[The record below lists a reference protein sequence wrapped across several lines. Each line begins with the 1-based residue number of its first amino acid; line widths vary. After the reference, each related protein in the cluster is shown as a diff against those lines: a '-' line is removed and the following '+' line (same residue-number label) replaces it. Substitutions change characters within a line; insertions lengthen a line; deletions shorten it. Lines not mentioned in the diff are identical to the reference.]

1 MKIIFDCR
9 YTRLGRHDGISR
21 YGARL
26 VEELAKLHPVTMLI
40 EDERQL
46 AMLPDLPWV
55 AGPSYTAPTE
65 PFVALAVNRYQPD
78 VVFTP
83 MQTMGPA
90 LRRYA
95 LVTTVHDLI
104 YYTHRTPPADLPTPL
119 KLVWRVYH
127 LWWGFQR
134 ALLNRADAHL
144 VDSETTRSLMDAHRL
159 TRNPMR
165 VVLLGTDQQ
174 PGDAPPRTAPA
185 TRDLVYMGSFMSY
198 KNVDLLVRAM
208 EFLPG
213 YRLRL
218 MSRVTAD
225 EQARLESLAPPGA
238 LDFLGGATDQEYE
251 DALRDATALVSAS
264 RDEGFGL
271 PVVEAMALGTPVL
284 LSDIPIFREIGGEP
298 AGYFDPTSVDSF
310 VAAVRRLEDDAE
322 WARRSAASVAWARRY
337 NWPDAARALL
347 EVLTS
352 AVARR
357 TSGGRRRYPRRS
369 AAFCARTSSP
379 SPDSSSIGSSNATSE
394 SEPSS

>member
-40 EDERQL
+40 QDERQL
-46 AMLPDLPWV
+46 EMLPHLPWV
-55 AGPSYTAPTE
+55 LGPSYTSPGE
-65 PFVALAVNRYQPD
+65 PFVALSVNKHDPD

-90 LRRYA
+90 FRKYG

-104 YYTHRTPPADLPTPL
+104 YYTHRTPPRDLHWAL
-119 KLVWRVYH
+119 RLVWRGYH

-144 VDSETTRSLMDAHRL
+144 VDSQTTRELMQRHRL
-159 TRNPMR
+159 TRNPMH
-165 VVLLGTDQQ
+165 VVLLGTEQ
-174 PGDAPPRTAPA
+174 PALPPRRTAPER
-185 TRDLVYMGSFMSY
+185 RDLVYMGSFMRY

-208 EFLPG
+208 TSLPG

-218 MSRVTAD
+218 MSRVAPEEKT
-225 EQARLESLAPPGA
+225 RLIALAPEGSLEF
-238 LDFLGGATDQEYE
+238 LDGATDEQYE
-251 DALRDATALVSAS
+251 AALTSATALVSAS

-271 PVVEAMALGTPVL
+271 PVVEAQALGTPVL

-298 AGYFDPTSVDSF
+298 AGYFDPSSVDSF
-310 VAAVRRLEDDAE
+310 VSAVRELEQDAE
-322 WARRSAASVAWARRY
+322 WARRSAASVEWAKRY
-337 NWPDAARALL
+337 NWPDAAKALL
-347 EVLTS
+347 AVLEET
-352 AVARR
+352 AA
-357 TSGGRRRYPRRS
+357 RRS
-369 AAFCARTSSP
+369 ARRSRR
-379 SPDSSSIGSSNATSE
+379 
-394 SEPSS
+394 